1 MSAPTLNAAPGTCY
15 KFTVANA
22 HEAASIIRERL
33 GEHARVLSVRTV
45 EPSGLRGLWASP
57 KLEVIA
63 SLDLPEAAPAPV
75 PAPAPQLLATSSEE
89 AVPVAIA
96 KTPTVLRAEPHHRRR
111 TASLS
116 SNARPELAPLLRR
129 SGFSEAIM
137 TRLES
142 SPTWASLQQMP
153 LHRALVETGRYLHR
167 VAGAR
172 PQPAPLTRAAFIGLA
187 GTGRT
192 TALCK
197 WIASEVSRR
206 ARTGHVVTAEFDSP
220 MSRGPLP
227 VFCEAMGVPMAHYPA
242 STQPATPGGFV
253 YFDLPGLSLRDPAA
267 NVPLADFLNREQ
279 ITERVLV
286 LNAAYGHTALRAG
299 YARGRE
305 LGATHVVFTHLDEL
319 AQWGSL
325 WDYLIDGGLEPLFL
339 ATGPSLTG
347 ECEDNVFDALTR
359 RTLPIGSDLEE
370 ATDEETTED
379 AA

>member
-1 MSAPTLNAAPGTCY
+1 MSSTCY

-22 HEAASIIRERL
+22 HEAASVIRERL

-63 SLDLPEAAPAPV
+63 SVDLPATPAVAAPV
-75 PAPAPQLLATSSEE
+75 GSSLIATSDEDAS
-89 AVPVAIA
+89 PVASPVSA
-96 KTPTVLRAEPHHRRR
+96 ATAVATTPTVLRAGATPHR
-111 TASLS
+111 TRNSLS
-116 SNARPELAPLLRR
+116 HSRLELAPLLRR

-137 TRLES
+137 TRLER
-142 SPTWASLQQMP
+142 SPEWASLQALP
-153 LHRALVETGRYLHR
+153 LHRALVETGRHLR
-167 VAGAR
+167 RIAGDR
-172 PQPAPLTRAAFIGLA
+172 PQPAPLTRAAFFGLA

-197 WIASEVSRR
+197 WLASEVSRR
-206 ARTGHVVTAEFDSP
+206 ARTGHVITAEFDQP
-220 MSRGPLP
+220 VSRGPLP
-227 VFCEAMGVPMAHYPA
+227 VFCEALGVPMAHYPA

-267 NVPLADFLNREQ
+267 NVPLADFLDREK

-286 LNAAYGHTALRAG
+286 LNAAYGHSALRAG

-319 AQWGSL
+319 SQWGGL

-347 ECEDNVFDALTR
+347 EYEDDVFDALAR
-359 RTLPIGSDLEE
+359 RTLPVGSGIDDQ
-370 ATDEETTED
+370 ADEQTVED

>member
-22 HEAASIIRERL
+22 HEAASVIRERL
-33 GEHARVLSVRTV
+33 GERARVLSVRTV
-45 EPSGLRGLWASP
+45 EPSGLRGLWGSP

-63 SLDLPEAAPAPV
+63 SLEPSEPAPAPAPV
-75 PAPAPQLLATSSEE
+75 SQLLATSDEE
-89 AVPVAIA
+89 ASPVAIA
-96 KTPTVLRAEPHHRRR
+96 KTPTVLRADVAPRRLIS
-111 TASLS
+111 SLS
-116 SNARPELAPLLRR
+116 PNARPELAPLLRR

-137 TRLES
+137 ARLES
-142 SPTWASLQQMP
+142 SPVWASLQGMP
-153 LHRALVETGRYLHR
+153 LHRALVETGRYLRR
-167 VAGAR
+167 VAGDR
-172 PQPAPLTRAAFIGLA
+172 HRSEPLTRAAFIGLA

-197 WIASEVSRR
+197 WIAAEVSRR
-206 ARTGHVVTAEFDSP
+206 ARSGHVITAEFDAP

-242 STQPATPGGFV
+242 STRPATPGGFV

-267 NVPLADFLNREQ
+267 NAPLADFLNREQ

-286 LNAAYGHTALRAG
+286 LNAAYGHSALRAG

-319 AQWGSL
+319 AQWGGL

-347 ECEDNVFDALTR
+347 ECEDDVFDTLTR
-359 RTLPIGSDLEE
+359 RTLPIAPESDDSVGEE
-370 ATDEETTED
+370 STED